1 MLLVRTL
8 SNSCLKAE
16 ICPLLYLFSSI
27 WTFIRLVV
35 IFVKME
41 WYRKVTGND
50 FGNVREIS
58 LKIVQFQKKTD
69 QKREKSL
76 KIVQFQKKTDQK
88 KAKSL
93 KIVQFQKKTE
103 QEVFFFLWS

>member
-1 MLLVRTL
+1 MV
-8 SNSCLKAE
+8 SGS
-16 ICPLLYLFSSI
+16 YGQWF
-27 WTFIRLVV
+27 
-35 IFVKME
+35 
-41 WYRKVTGND
+41 RKCKGNKFKD
-50 FGNVREIS
+50 F
-58 LKIVQFQKKTD
+58 QFQKKTD

-88 KAKSL
+88 KEKSL